1 MNVTELREL
10 IDSSPA
16 VNFRNGVPTGWVR
29 LPNQDV
35 VRIMAHLPRTACQ
48 VAIVRQGV
56 LYVVRC
62 SEYANGMVR
71 EPIKLLKGK
80 TITAH
85 IKQANII
92 LF

>member
-1 MNVTELREL
+1 MNVTELREM

-62 SEYANGMVR
+62 SEYASGLVR
-71 EPIKLLKGK
+71 EPIKLLRGK
-80 TITAH
+80 TIASH
-85 IKQANII
+85 IKQANI

>member
-10 IDSSPA
+10 VDSSPA
-16 VNFRNGVPTGWVR
+16 VNYRNGVPTGWNR

-48 VAIVRQGV
+48 IAIVRQGC

-62 SEYANGMVR
+62 SEYAIGVVR
-71 EPIKLLKGK
+71 EPIKLLRGK
-80 TITAH
+80 TIASH
-85 IKQANII
+85 IKQANI